1 MPKPVKSHLRLDGQ
15 IRIRL
20 TYSMQAE
27 VKALAKKKKV
37 SIAELCRRL
46 LQAEIDKS
54 KEAI

>member
-37 SIAELCRRL
+37 SIAELCRGL

-54 KEAI
+54 K